1 MSFAPMFTLPVVF
14 NAVEKFTTEK
24 KKKIAEGL
32 SVFGEDYVNDARGRH
47 TGEGGSYHDQTGNL
61 RSSIGYSVSGGKSWF
76 PGDKQEG
83 RQAGIDLAKEVIANE
98 SRDVIL
104 LVGVAGMEYAAAVE
118 SKGYTVM
125 TPFVP
130 KFADIKSFLKDC
142 GLIG

>member
-1 MSFAPMFTLPVVF
+1 MSFAPMFSLPIVF
-14 NAVEKFTTEK
+14 NAVEKFTVEK

-61 RSSIGYSVSGGKSWF
+61 RSSIGYSVSDGKSWF
-76 PGDKQEG
+76 PGEKEEG
-83 RQAGIDLAKEVIANE
+83 VQAGKALAKDVIANE

-118 SKGYTVM
+118 SKNYTVM
-125 TPFVP
+125 TAFVP
-130 KFADIKSFLKDC
+130 KFADIKSFLKEC